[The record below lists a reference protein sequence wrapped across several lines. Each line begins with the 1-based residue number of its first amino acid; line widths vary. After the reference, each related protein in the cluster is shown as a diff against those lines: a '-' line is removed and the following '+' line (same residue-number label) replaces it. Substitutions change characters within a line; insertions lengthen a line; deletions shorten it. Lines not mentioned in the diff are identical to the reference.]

1 MGALETMQTTIN
13 QLEIQSYLFGVILGL
28 NSGDFRIRSNDTAT
42 RIEVSAFPDW
52 SSTEQFQVLTYEGR
66 DGGSWDEKVSESI
79 FYSAKDMT
87 LFVLKTIQDFSWI
100 EWRL

>member
-13 QLEIQSYLFGVILGL
+13 QLEIQSYLFGVILGI

-52 SSTEQFQVLTYEGR
+52 SSPKQFQVLTYEGR
-66 DGGSWDEKVSESI
+66 DGGSWDEEIHESI
-79 FYSAKDMT
+79 FHSAKDMVA
-87 LFVLKTIQDFSWI
+87 FVRNYLQSEYRI